1 MTAKGKRLGT
11 VLHVMNDRVIVRA
24 GKLNPKRVL
33 NATVVTADKRQIGKV
48 YDIFGPVGHPYV
60 SIKVSAA
67 ANREELSKLAQKA
80 LFVL

>member
-11 VLHVMNDRVIVRA
+11 VLHVMNNQVIVRA
-24 GKLNPKRVL
+24 GKLNLKRVL
-33 NATVVTADKRQIGKV
+33 NATVVTAEKRQIGKV

-60 SIKVSAA
+60 SIKVFASVK
-67 ANREELSKLAQKA
+67 REELPQKA